1 MKIAILAPPY
11 LPIPPDGYGGVEK
24 VIYNLTEG
32 LVKKG
37 HDMTLFAPGD
47 SKTSAKLISTFPKS
61 SGNSGEFKN
70 DPYYPLL
77 QYADCYSQAADFDII
92 HNHGEHLA
100 MFMADLVKT
109 PVVHTLHSTLY
120 KEETRAEKR
129 LILQRFK
136 NHNFVSIS
144 DNQRLGL
151 TDLNF
156 IATVY
161 NGIDLS
167 QYNYLEKPKGD
178 YLLWVGR
185 ITVKKGPLSAI
196 EIAEK
201 SGYKL
206 VIAAAIDPMEQ
217 KYFDKEIKPRIDGDK
232 IEFVG
237 ELHGDSLSTLYGNA
251 LCTLVPITW
260 HEPFGL
266 VMVESMATG
275 TPVIAY
281 NIGSVSEIVVDAVT
295 GYIVNDQYEMTEAI
309 KRVGKLKRSD
319 CRRRVEDKFTV
330 EKMVDGYEGVYQKI
344 TKANNLL

>member
-11 LPIPPDGYGGVEK
+11 LPIPPDGYGGVER

-37 HDMTLFAPGD
+37 HRVILFAPGD
-47 SKTSAKLISTFPKS
+47 SKTSAKLFSTFSKS
-61 SGNSGEFKN
+61 LGNNGELKN
-70 DPYYPLL
+70 KLYYPLL
-77 QYADCYSQAADFDII
+77 QYIDCFSRASEFDII
-92 HNHGEHLA
+92 HNHAEQLA

-109 PVVHTLHSTLY
+109 PVIHTLHSTLY
-120 KEETRAEKR
+120 EGETLPEKR
-129 LILQRFK
+129 LTLQRFK

-151 TDLNF
+151 TELNF
-156 IATVY
+156 VATVY
-161 NGIDLS
+161 NGIEIS
-167 QYNYLEKPKGD
+167 QYQYLEKPRGD

-185 ITVKKGPLSAI
+185 ITAKKGPLEAI
-196 EIAEK
+196 EAAQK
-201 SGYKL
+201 SRFNL
-206 VIAAAIDPMEQ
+206 VIAAAIDPIEQ
-217 KYFDKEIKPRIDGDK
+217 KYFDEAIRPLIDGK
-232 IEFVG
+232 IVEFVG

-251 LCTLVPITW
+251 RCTLVPISW

-266 VMVESMATG
+266 VMIESMATG

-281 NIGSVSEIVVDAVT
+281 NIGSAPELIDDGKT
-295 GYIVNDQYEMTEAI
+295 GYVVNNQFEMIEAI